1 VIYAGGL
8 EAAAKMQLDL
18 SEQQLFRISKMVEAG
33 REAVAR
39 KYEIESQA
47 SADRL
52 TYTTARSSASRAL
65 TQLKQMLQLEPGTD
79 FSILMPDVNAILI
92 TDNNCDTDSI
102 YNIASMVLPRLKAIE
117 YELKASG
124 RQVAAARG
132 ALAPSLS
139 VGGAIYTGYYK
150 VISDDAGEQASFSS
164 QMKNNN
170 SQAVYFSLNIPI
182 FNKYSASRT
191 LKLAKIK
198 QTDDELR
205 LELERNNLYKEIE
218 DACLSYN
225 SGREEYI
232 AAEANLTFNRKSF
245 DAVNK
250 KFESGLVDV
259 MDFATAKTT
268 LFTAETEALRTKLQL
283 LIQKLTIQFYS
294 TGEYANIVTNS
305 K

>member
-1 VIYAGGL
+1 
-8 EAAAKMQLDL
+8 
-18 SEQQLFRISKMVEAG
+18 
-33 REAVAR
+33 
-39 KYEIESQA
+39 
-47 SADRL
+47 
-52 TYTTARSSASRAL
+52 
-65 TQLKQMLQLEPGTD
+65 MLQLEPGTD

-92 TDNNCDTDSI
+92 TDNNFDTDSI

-191 LKLAKIK
+191 IKLAKIR
-198 QTDDELR
+198 QTDAELR